1 MTASTAINSRYF
13 YSSVMIIDDSH
24 PDMFILEKVL
34 TIKNFAEKITK
45 FYNAIDALDHL
56 KQQNITLPEI
66 IFLDINMPELNG
78 FQFLERLQ
86 LNLPHLVDKIKII
99 ILTSSDDNQDVNRAR
114 DFNNISKYLLK
125 PISSENL
132 ESLKALK

>member
-1 MTASTAINSRYF
+1 
-13 YSSVMIIDDSH
+13 MIIDDSH